1 MTLQLEH
8 TTTTEL
14 ETLAQR
20 VLRTKLAKEAAEA
33 DFKEADAEFRAAL
46 EEQGKL
52 NTDFAGVGNV
62 RTAISHTR
70 RFSEDLALQILP
82 KKLVKECSKTVLDSA
97 LVKRNLSPI
106 DYERCQAVTG
116 FTIRYSFSDH

>member
-1 MTLQLEH
+1 MTITLDH
-8 TTTTEL
+8 TTTEL
-14 ETLAQR
+14 ETLANR

-52 NTDFAGVGNV
+52 NPDFAGVGNV

-82 KKLVKECSKTVLDSA
+82 KKLVKECSITKLDSA
-97 LVKRNLSPI
+97 LVKRNVSPV
-106 DYERCQAVTG
+106 DYERMQAVSG
-116 FTIRYSFSDH
+116 VTIRYSMSEH